1 MLRAYPSRLS
11 RFSLTRLRMKQQI
24 YLAIVA
30 ALLVAFLL
38 TFAFSRYVV
47 QPSTR
52 NTAAYATL
60 AKFVSDALPPL
71 GAPEAAQAA
80 VVKDWVARTRAAIAL
95 YDPNRK
101 LIVAAGHRQLPAPPA
116 SQTTDGWVPGESN
129 VYAAVLPDERWMVVA
144 VEGRGN
150 LVTFELALLLIMLF
164 VGAGVYPV
172 VRKLTRRLEKLQH
185 TVAEFGAGNLSVR
198 VDAAGGDEVGML
210 ARSFNHSAGQLEALV
225 KAQQSLL
232 ANASHELRSPLAR
245 LQMAVGLMGGD
256 AERADEINRNIREL
270 DELIDEILLASRLDS
285 PQAMQGLQLVPV
297 DLNQLLRDECS
308 RYGATFSGD
317 EGHIVGHPV
326 LLQRMVRN
334 LLENARRYGA
344 GAPIEVRAARVDGV
358 EMEFSVWDR
367 GPGVP
372 PAEMER
378 IFERFYRVPGAKES
392 AGGVGLGLSL
402 VRSIARQHRG
412 TARCVARPGGGSGF
426 IVRLPL
432 E

>member
-1 MLRAYPSRLS
+1 
-11 RFSLTRLRMKQQI
+11 MKQQI

-225 KAQQSLL
+225 KAQKSLL